1 MRNVN
6 KAEMPFFV
14 AYACLIELFSLITA
28 DEAVFMAVFR
38 YPFVCVRIKFGIKV
52 VKVVC
57 CFLICE
63 NFQVKGKT
71 GVVLAATCF
80 CKEACIVCVV
90 IKILLII
97 L

>member
-38 YPFVCVRIKFGIKV
+38 YPFVFACAEIDRRLLG
-52 VKVVC
+52 
-57 CFLICE
+57 CE